1 MQQNSSH
8 TDIDM
13 IFDLVVWQQRAAQL
27 DMLQANHHHLD
38 QTGSGLFAAVTML

>member
-8 TDIDM
+8 TGIDM

-27 DMLQANHHHLD
+27 DMLQANHHLD